1 MKHLFTH
8 SLSVLLRKML
18 QFVLFT
24 SVFSSLCALS
34 LCMSTEKLILGKI
47 PALFSPFHLF
57 IVGCTLVVYNVH
69 YLIKKSTPELSD
81 QYAWVQKNKR
91 FNYFFFLVG
100 ILLCALFVC
109 QLPSAVKI
117 ACIVLAVISFSYSLP
132 VLPFRNKHRLKD
144 FGWLKLLLLTIVWT
158 TVTAVL
164 PILFW
169 GFDPV
174 AFPFEILVRFVFLLI
189 LCLAFDIRDHQVD
202 LESGIVTLPNKIGVS
217 NTYML
222 INLLACFFVLAG
234 IFQFFRF
241 GILFRLFDII
251 FVSFTTMI
259 SIYYVKKFPSDKN
272 YIFLVDGQMILLGLL
287 TIFF

>member
-1 MKHLFTH
+1 
-8 SLSVLLRKML
+8 
-18 QFVLFT
+18 
-24 SVFSSLCALS
+24 
-34 LCMSTEKLILGKI
+34 MSTEKLILGKV

-81 QYAWVQKNKR
+81 QYAWVQKNQR
-91 FNYFFFLVG
+91 FNYFFLLAGV
-100 ILLCALFVC
+100 LLCALFVW
-109 QLPSAVKI
+109 QLPKPVI
-117 ACIVLAVISFSYSLP
+117 VACIVLSVISFSYSLP

-169 GFDPV
+169 GFDPL

-222 INLLACFFVLAG
+222 INVLTCVFVLAG
-234 IFQFFRF
+234 IFQFCRF
-241 GILFRLFDII
+241 GTLFRLFDII